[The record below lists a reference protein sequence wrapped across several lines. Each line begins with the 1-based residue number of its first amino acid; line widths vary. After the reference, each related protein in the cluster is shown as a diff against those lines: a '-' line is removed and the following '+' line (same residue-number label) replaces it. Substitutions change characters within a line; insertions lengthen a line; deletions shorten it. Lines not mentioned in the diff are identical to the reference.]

1 MSNKKPLRIVFMGCP
16 DFAVP
21 SLCTLAS
28 DPSFEIVA
36 VYSMPD
42 RPKGRG
48 KILAPTPIKAIALEH
63 GFEVRTPT
71 SFKKFPEEV
80 AILKAYKPDYI
91 VVVAY
96 GLILTQEVLN
106 IPKIAPIN
114 LHASLLPKYRGPSPI
129 HFSLMNGDKETGNTV
144 MLMSKGMD
152 EGDMLAISKLSICED
167 DDLGSIHD
175 KLSID
180 GAALL
185 VDTLKNYA
193 KGLITPTPQDHS
205 QATYTTKISPETAKI
220 AWRNSAE
227 SIRNLI
233 AAMSPCP
240 GAWFTDG
247 DERVKVFKAKA
258 SEETSSEVMGT
269 IITQDAK
276 DGIRIVCG
284 DSRIISLLEL
294 QRAGKS
300 RICCTEFVCG
310 CRLTL
315 DNLCDDIVQE

>member
-48 KILAPTPIKAIALEH
+48 KTLAPTPIKAIALEH

-152 EGDMLAISKLSICED
+152 EGDMLATSKLSIFED

-185 VDTLKNYA
+185 VDTLKNYT

>member
-1 MSNKKPLRIVFMGCP
+1 MNSKKPLRIVFMGCP

-48 KILAPTPIKAIALEH
+48 KTLSPTPIKAVALEH

-80 AILKAYKPDYI
+80 EILKKYKPDYI

-129 HFSLMNGDKETGNTV
+129 HFALINGDKETGNTV
-144 MLMSKGMD
+144 MLMSRGMD
-152 EGDMLAISKLSICED
+152 EGDMLSVSKMPITEN

-175 KLSID
+175 KLSLD
-180 GAALL
+180 GAGLLAKALK
-185 VDTLKNYA
+185 DYA
-193 KGLITPTPQDHS
+193 KGDITPVAQDHK
-205 QATYTTKISPETAKI
+205 QATYTTKISPDTAKI
-220 AWRNSAE
+220 AWRNSAK
-227 SIRNLI
+227 SIRDLI

-258 SEETSSEVMGT
+258 SDETSTEPMGT
-269 IITQDAK
+269 IITQDVK
-276 DGIRIVCG
+276 DGIKIVCG
-284 DSRIISLLEL
+284 DFKVISLLEL